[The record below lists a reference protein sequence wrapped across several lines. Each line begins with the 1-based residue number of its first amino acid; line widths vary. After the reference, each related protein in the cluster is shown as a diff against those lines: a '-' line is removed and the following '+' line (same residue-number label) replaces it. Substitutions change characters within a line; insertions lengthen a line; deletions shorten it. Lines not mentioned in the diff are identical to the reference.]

1 MGKLTSRI
9 IRAGLIVG
17 TLDITSAFI
26 YYMIKSGKSD
36 FWVVLKFVA
45 SGAFGKSAS
54 IGGGL
59 MIALGLVFHY
69 IIAFSFTILFFLLYP
84 KLAILSKNR
93 IIAGIVY
100 GLFIWAFMNLVV
112 VPLSNVVHRLFNPV
126 NMLINMA
133 ILVVLIGIPL
143 SFMANAYYRKIK
155 TG

>member
-1 MGKLTSRI
+1 MSKLTSSI

-54 IGGGL
+54 ADGSL
-59 MIALGLVFHY
+59 MIALGLVFHF

-84 KLAILSKNR
+84 KLTILSKNR
-93 IIAGIVY
+93 IITGIVY

-112 VPLSNVVHRLFNPV
+112 VPLSSVVHRPFKLV
-126 NMLINMA
+126 GVLINMA

-143 SFMANAYYRKIK
+143 SFMANAYYRKTKI
-155 TG
+155 G